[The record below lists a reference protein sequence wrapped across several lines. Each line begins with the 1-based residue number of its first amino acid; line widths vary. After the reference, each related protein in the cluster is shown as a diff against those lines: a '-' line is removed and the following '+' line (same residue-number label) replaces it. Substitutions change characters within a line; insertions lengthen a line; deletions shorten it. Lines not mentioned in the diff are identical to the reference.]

1 MEETKKDLPVLVAIR
16 TTSRDDQGNPEEDT
30 RMLVSG
36 QLVEQKEGV
45 YLLRYTESVE
55 QEDGTV
61 MKADVRLKLEN
72 GHVIMLRKGDFSTTM
87 VFARGQHFD
96 GTYHTPYGDMA
107 MGVYTTRLLTSLE
120 PDRGS
125 VTIDYQLD
133 MNGGFASMRHLT
145 LEYGAEAKKN

>member
-1 MEETKKDLPVLVAIR
+1 MDEKDFLPVLVAIR
-16 TTSRDDQGNPEEDT
+16 TSSRDDRGKPEEDT

-36 QLVEQKEGV
+36 QLAAQKDGA

-55 QEDGTV
+55 QEDGSV
-61 MKADVRLKLEN
+61 MKADVRLKLED

-87 VFARGQHFD
+87 VFSRGQHFD

-107 MGVYTTRLLTSLE
+107 MGIYTTRLLTSLAS
-120 PDRGS
+120 DRGS

-133 MNGGFASMRHLT
+133 MNGGFSSMRHLT
-145 LEYGAEAKKN
+145 LEYGAEAKKH